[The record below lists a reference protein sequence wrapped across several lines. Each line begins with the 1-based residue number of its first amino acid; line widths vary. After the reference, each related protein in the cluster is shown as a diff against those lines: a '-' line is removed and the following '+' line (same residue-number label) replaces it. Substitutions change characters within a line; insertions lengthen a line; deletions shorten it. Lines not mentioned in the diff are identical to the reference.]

1 MDSGTGAGR
10 AGRGAR
16 WTLRRWARRC
26 LRARAARAPVR
37 AAAEAVYSE
46 LGWGW
51 REDVYREALAVELR
65 RRGRAVQKEVVFP
78 IRYKGEVL
86 SHVGLRVDMVV
97 GGTLVVE
104 LKANAGEPA
113 ALRRAEQQCR
123 RYVRILAAPSLSGLV
138 LNFPDKSGRTVQARA
153 VAWS

>member
-1 MDSGTGAGR
+1 MKWE
-10 AGRGAR
+10 R
-16 WTLRRWARRC
+16 WILRRWARRC
-26 LRARAARAPVR
+26 LHGRACRAVVQT
-37 AAAEAVYSE
+37 AAQEVYRE

-65 RRGRAVQKEVVFP
+65 QGGRAVQKEVVYP

-86 SHVGLRVDMVV
+86 SHVGLRVDMMVDH
-97 GGTLVVE
+97 TLVVE

-123 RYVRILAAPSLSGLV
+123 RYVRILAAPGLSGLV
-138 LNFPDKSGRTVQARA
+138 LNFPDKPARAVQARP
-153 VAWS
+153 VHGGL